1 VSTKDGDG
9 SAVDTS
15 VKNVSICFLD
25 TSSSAGSVG
34 SERAIGAEGT
44 GFHMG

>member
-15 VKNVSICFLD
+15 VRIVSICFLD
-25 TSSSAGSVG
+25 TSSSADSVG

-44 GFHMG
+44 GSHMG